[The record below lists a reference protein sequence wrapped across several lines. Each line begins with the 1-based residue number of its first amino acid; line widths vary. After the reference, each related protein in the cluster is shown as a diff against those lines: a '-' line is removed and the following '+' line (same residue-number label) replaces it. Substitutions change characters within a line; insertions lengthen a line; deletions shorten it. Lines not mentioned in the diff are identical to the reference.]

1 MLSSHMIDVE
11 TTNELL
17 QSENAKL
24 KTEMQNLKKH
34 IKAMGKKIETME
46 NEKKN
51 TLQEITLKPSTLIC
65 HQTVQTEDVPSRT
78 KISQDKTSQ
87 DITSPNNIFT
97 SNPFHV
103 LSTAKDE
110 EYNTSS
116 TSQSHVHPISHD
128 NKEMKSADLTNPSI
142 PPHDNYPS
150 RITPQQNEITPD
162 NLNEKPGHVLLIDS
176 NGKFIDTKRFS
187 STSIVLKSFTL
198 TIASATDT
206 LNKENFGTPS
216 TIIIHTGTND
226 IEKTPLDACFENFQV
241 LVDIAAQKYPRTK
254 IIISSLLVRNDA
266 FDTLRSQLNGR
277 LGRLRSYPNVHFVNN
292 EIIASD
298 MLHDQKHVKRRKIGA
313 LVSNLKDCA
322 FNRISRRLTS
332 PQRVAPR
339 HHDLNSLQH
348 FPLRKDQISSLNT
361 TPTTTPAI
369 KQQPVQPPLQ
379 QQPRLFTEVV
389 KSPGKHCV

>member
-1 MLSSHMIDVE
+1 MRSKASISDLKSVVASLESDLFELKTELPNVTHDLCTSKFGLLEDKLKQLDNDYKVQIKSLSSRMIDVE

-34 IKAMGKKIETME
+34 IKAMDKKIETLE

-65 HQTVQTEDVPSRT
+65 HQTVQTEDVPSGT

-87 DITSPNNIFT
+87 DITSPNNVLT

-103 LSTAKDE
+103 LSTANDE
-110 EYNTSS
+110 EDNISS
-116 TSQSHVHPISHD
+116 TSQSHVHPIPHD

-142 PPHDNYPS
+142 PPHGNYPS

-162 NLNEKPGHVLLIDS
+162 SLNEKPDHVLLIDS

-187 STSIVLKSFTL
+187 SASIVLKSFTP

-216 TIIIHTGTND
+216 TIITHTGTND

-266 FDTLRSQLNGR
+266 L
-277 LGRLRSYPNVHFVNN
+277 
-292 EIIASD
+292 I
-298 MLHDQKHVKRRKIGA
+298 
-313 LVSNLKDCA
+313 
-322 FNRISRRLTS
+322 
-332 PQRVAPR
+332 
-339 HHDLNSLQH
+339 
-348 FPLRKDQISSLNT
+348 
-361 TPTTTPAI
+361 
-369 KQQPVQPPLQ
+369 
-379 QQPRLFTEVV
+379 
-389 KSPGKHCV
+389 